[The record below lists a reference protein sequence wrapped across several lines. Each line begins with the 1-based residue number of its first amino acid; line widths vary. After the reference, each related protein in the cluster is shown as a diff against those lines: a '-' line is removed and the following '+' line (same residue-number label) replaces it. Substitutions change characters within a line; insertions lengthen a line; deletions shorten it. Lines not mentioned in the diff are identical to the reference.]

1 MNTLLILIGFIALG
15 LVLTALV
22 LLFAL
27 AMCAR
32 DFGIPIR
39 EQIRRFDAADH
50 RFIRRMF
57 GLAGLLF
64 FQLGALNAAVYNS
77 PKPDPLGVQVGTTDN
92 GWRVFRTPDGKV
104 YAIPPKGETE

>member
-1 MNTLLILIGFIALG
+1 VNTLLILIGFTALG
-15 LVLTALV
+15 LVLAALV

-27 AMCAR
+27 AMCSR
-32 DFGIPIR
+32 DFDITIR

-64 FQLGALNAAVYNS
+64 FLLGVLNAAVYNA
-77 PKPDPLGVQVGTTDN
+77 PKPDPLGEQVGTADN
-92 GWRVFRTPDGKV
+92 GWRVFRTSDGKV
-104 YAIPPKGETE
+104 YAIPPKGETK